1 MNTSDSYA
9 NNIWLMLITDMYI
22 SNEVFHIRVSDYR
35 SAGSEPLSLGLATDN
50 CNSYLEDTLRW
61 VWNSHGKIL

>member
-1 MNTSDSYA
+1 
-9 NNIWLMLITDMYI
+9 MLITDMYI